1 MNVFFS
7 LSIKEKL
14 IRPNLLIVIIQLFT
28 LIFRFLK
35 SFNVLYLTIYQTFNL
50 KILRIFT
57 LFFYLFLG
65 N

>member
-7 LSIKEKL
+7 FQIKEKL

-28 LIFRFLK
+28 LIFIFLK

>member
-7 LSIKEKL
+7 FQIKEKL

-28 LIFRFLK
+28 LIFIFLK

-50 KILRIFT
+50 KILCIFT
-57 LFFYLFLG
+57 LFFLFLG